1 MARPRINRPV
11 VVKRP
16 KFTITKQ
23 YKGQGG
29 IVEEVVTEDSK
40 TYYKVRMNDRR
51 LITFEESELEGH

>member
-11 VVKRP
+11 VVKKP

-29 IVEEVVTEDSK
+29 IVEEVITEGTK
-40 TYYKVRMNDRR
+40 TYYKVKMNSGAT
-51 LITFEESELEGH
+51 ITFEESELEGH